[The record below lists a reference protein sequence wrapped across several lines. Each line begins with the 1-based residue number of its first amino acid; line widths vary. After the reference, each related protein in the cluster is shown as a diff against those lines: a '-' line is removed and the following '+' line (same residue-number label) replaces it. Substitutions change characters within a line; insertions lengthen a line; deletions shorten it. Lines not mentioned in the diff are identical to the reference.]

1 MASLTLYY
9 VDGSSDTAETK
20 DLPGLRR
27 LLANILRSSSCTA
40 GLQRYELRDGGAVIE
55 SATLNGPPALTP
67 IARAV
72 GRLQ

>member
-1 MASLTLYY
+1 MASLTLHY

-27 LLANILRSSSCTA
+27 LLAKILRTPSCTE

-55 SATLNGPPALTP
+55 SATLNGPPELTS